1 MSASVPNLAV
11 HTVADARVVEFSRA
25 DMTDAALIQ
34 TVGDE
39 IYDVIKGVDA
49 PKLVVDF
56 NKVQRLSSATLGML
70 IALHKVV
77 GKQNGQLR
85 LANVNQEVLEIF
97 KITKLDDVLKICKST
112 DKAIASFK

>member
-1 MSASVPNLAV
+1 MSSSAPNLAV
-11 HTVADARVVEFSRA
+11 HTLEGARIVEFARA

-39 IYDVIKGVDA
+39 IYDVIKGVNA

-56 NKVQRLSSATLGML
+56 NRVERLSSATLGML
-70 IALHKVV
+70 IALNKVV

-85 LANVNQEVLEIF
+85 LANVNKEVMEIF
-97 KITKLDDVLKICKST
+97 KITKLDGVFKICKST
-112 DKAIASFK
+112 DKAIGSFK